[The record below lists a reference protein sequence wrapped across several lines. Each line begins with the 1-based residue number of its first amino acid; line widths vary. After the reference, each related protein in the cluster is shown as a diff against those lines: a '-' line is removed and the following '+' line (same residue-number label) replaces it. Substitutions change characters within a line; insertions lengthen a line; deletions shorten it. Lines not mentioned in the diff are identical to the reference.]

1 MTSTE
6 GIFTQTTDVLDG
18 YANDSTSRADLL
30 QNGIHLSVV
39 QEAVRYAMA
48 GFQPIQLG
56 FGKFIEYMQFVCKGS
71 DFFVSRFIPT

>member
-1 MTSTE
+1 
-6 GIFTQTTDVLDG
+6 
-18 YANDSTSRADLL
+18 
-30 QNGIHLSVV
+30 
-39 QEAVRYAMA
+39 MA